1 MAYYNVVYKCQLC
14 GGLLLYGKAQDVPYE
29 QLPELCRKVV
39 FNQMFMSNPDLYR
52 APMQIPHRCSDGN
65 CGMAYFAGF
74 RKVREK

>member
-14 GGLLLYGKAQDVPYE
+14 GGLLLYGKAQGVPYE
-29 QLPELCRKVV
+29 QLPELCRRVV
-39 FNQMFMSNPDLYR
+39 FNQMFMSNPDLYQ

>member
-1 MAYYNVVYKCQLC
+1 MAYYHAVYKCQLC
-14 GGLLLYGKAQDVPYE
+14 GRLLLYGKAQDVPYE
-29 QLPELCRKVV
+29 QLPELCREVV
-39 FNQMFMSNPDLYR
+39 FNQMFMSNPDLYQ